1 VFTENVLINNQSF
14 DSISTGVSALMILI
28 FSIIYLFSRIKY
40 NTNPEI
46 FKIDGSF
53 LVVSSIIIY
62 FSGTFFIYILSKNN
76 YFDENFRLSY
86 SLINA
91 LVLIVRNILILTAFI
106 TELKPYLKKETFTHT
121 SKYSNLMPLLQT
133 ISSSSNVSTVLFFGT
148 LGMLVLAIGLVVFIV
163 FHQRKVI
170 KYQQQ
175 LQRLE
180 DEQQQILLNAS
191 IRWQEEE
198 RQRIAA
204 DLHDDAGPLLA
215 TARLY
220 LNDNL
225 VHQDISTQLQSIYNA
240 KQIIDDT
247 IQLIRNISHSLMP
260 PTLKNF
266 GLESAINDLFQ
277 KISGSGAINASCR
290 FHDYRE
296 RMLPQRELLIFR
308 VAQELVNNILKH
320 SNSSFIHLTQNT
332 SDGKFYIRLHHDGKG
347 ITQAD
352 FERMNKS
359 SAGLGLKNIQSRMKV
374 LDGSVFFEKD
384 ASQTFYKVTL
394 EMPVSDT
401 TSL

>member
-1 VFTENVLINNQSF
+1 
-14 DSISTGVSALMILI
+14 
-28 FSIIYLFSRIKY
+28 
-40 NTNPEI
+40 
-46 FKIDGSF
+46 
-53 LVVSSIIIY
+53 
-62 FSGTFFIYILSKNN
+62 
-76 YFDENFRLSY
+76 
-86 SLINA
+86 
-91 LVLIVRNILILTAFI
+91 
-106 TELKPYLKKETFTHT
+106 
-121 SKYSNLMPLLQT
+121 MPLLQA
-133 ISSSSNVSTVLFFGT
+133 IASSSNISTVLFFGT

-308 VAQELVNNILKH
+308 VAQELINNILKH
-320 SNSSFIHLTQNT
+320 SSSSFIHLTQNT
-332 SDGKFYIRLHHDGKG
+332 SDGKFFIRLHHDGKG

-359 SAGLGLKNIQSRMKV
+359 SVGLGLKNIQSRMKV
-374 LDGSVFFEKD
+374 LDGSVLFEKD
-384 ASQTFYKVTL
+384 ASQTFFKVTL
-394 EMPVSDT
+394 EMPISVT
-401 TSL
+401 TA

>member
-1 VFTENVLINNQSF
+1 
-14 DSISTGVSALMILI
+14 
-28 FSIIYLFSRIKY
+28 
-40 NTNPEI
+40 
-46 FKIDGSF
+46 
-53 LVVSSIIIY
+53 
-62 FSGTFFIYILSKNN
+62 
-76 YFDENFRLSY
+76 
-86 SLINA
+86 
-91 LVLIVRNILILTAFI
+91 
-106 TELKPYLKKETFTHT
+106 
-121 SKYSNLMPLLQT
+121 MPLLQA
-133 ISSSSNVSTVLFFGT
+133 IASISNVSTVLFFGT

-163 FHQRKVI
+163 FHQKKVI

-180 DEQQQILLNAS
+180 EEQQQILLNAS

-320 SNSSFIHLTQNT
+320 SNSSFIHLTQNN

-359 SAGLGLKNIQSRMKV
+359 SVGLGLKNIQSRMKV

-401 TSL
+401 TS